1 MAHGEKRSF
10 QGDLTTEDYLTTEDI
25 AKVLRRSPRTIR
37 DYIADGCSTERGRIY
52 LDATKVGKSW
62 LVHPEWLELFEHRIR
77 PLRRAD
83 LDLE

>member
-1 MAHGEKRSF
+1 MEEDE
-10 QGDLTTEDYLTTEDI
+10 QLTIDEYLTTKEV
-25 AKVLRRSPRTIR
+25 AKKLRRSPRTIL
-37 DYIADGCSTERGRIY
+37 DYIADGCLTKRGRIY

-62 LVHPEWLELFEHRIR
+62 LIHPEWLELFEHRIR